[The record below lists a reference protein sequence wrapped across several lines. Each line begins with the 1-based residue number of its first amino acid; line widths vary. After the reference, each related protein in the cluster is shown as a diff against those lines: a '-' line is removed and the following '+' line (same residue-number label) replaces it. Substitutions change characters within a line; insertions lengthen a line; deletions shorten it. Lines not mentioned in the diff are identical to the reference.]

1 MHACMP
7 TRVGVVMALICS
19 YLVLFLMLSVTL
31 HHLIDSIVLSL
42 LCLLQIEMGSTNIRV
57 GSTIFGA
64 RDYSKQ

>member
-1 MHACMP
+1 
-7 TRVGVVMALICS
+7 MALICS